1 MKKTASFISII
12 FFLLIIAEPPV
23 LAKEEALMRV
33 IRRITD
39 REIVPLAGQT
49 IVVDAVK
56 EANKEATKSLD
67 EIIQLDN
74 KWRATYGIDE
84 WIGGFLNNPCA
95 DYLRRVQR
103 DAAGGSGRS
112 LYAEIFVMDKQG
124 NIVSETD
131 KTTDYWQA
139 DEDKFIKSFAYG
151 KGDIFI
157 GEAIFGESTNRYLI
171 QVSAPILDIDTRRA
185 IGVITVGIDL
195 DVLM

>member
-1 MKKTASFISII
+1 
-12 FFLLIIAEPPV
+12 V
-23 LAKEEALMRV
+23 
-33 IRRITD
+33 
-39 REIVPLAGQT
+39 
-49 IVVDAVK
+49 
-56 EANKEATKSLD
+56 KSLD
-67 EIIQLDN
+67 EIMRLDN

-95 DYLRRVQR
+95 EYLKRVKR
-103 DAAGGSGRS
+103 GAASESGRS
-112 LYAEIFVMDKQG
+112 LYAEIFIMDRQG

-157 GEAIFGESTNRYLI
+157 SETIFDESTNRYLI
-171 QVSAPILDIDTRRA
+171 QVSVPVLDSDNDRA